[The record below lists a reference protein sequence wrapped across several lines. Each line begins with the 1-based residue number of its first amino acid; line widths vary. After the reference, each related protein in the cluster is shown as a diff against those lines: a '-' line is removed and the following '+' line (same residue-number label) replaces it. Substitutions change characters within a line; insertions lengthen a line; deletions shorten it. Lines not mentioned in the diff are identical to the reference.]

1 MSRSDS
7 PQAPPGGWPAQRPQ
21 ADYDLAT
28 WTQGLGGA
36 PLPNPKPQPAPAQTY
51 AGAQGYPQPQPTYAA
66 PPAGGYN
73 HQDQGYYWGSD
84 PQAAAAPARQQPA
97 APQFDPYVP
106 PTTPSRRAAPQP
118 APVSHL
124 APAAHAPVGHG
135 YAAAPAPQGYGQPH
149 PGHGLDAGGY
159 PSPQPAA
166 YAPQAPSPQL
176 RGSQYDEW
184 AAAPPPADPRGYDL
198 SSYMPPHPA
207 APAQPA
213 APDYGHLTAD
223 LGTHGQQGFS
233 DWGHQAGYGQPPA
246 GYGNPQPG
254 YDGQG
259 YEAQQGYADPAQGY
273 ADPAQGQAEYDEDQG
288 YEYEEPRRGRKGL
301 MIAAALVGAIV
312 VGGGFTLAYQTL
324 MGPLA
329 DGPTPVV
336 KSDEGPAKVKPTDPG
351 GKQFAHSDSKLLGRL
366 GGATPAEGEGGPARK
381 VTTLVVGRDGAIQ
394 PPSGPQAAPAPPAV
408 SVPVPGMTLIDVP
421 GADQPPAAASPPPQ
435 KAAPI
440 VVQPPAD
447 APPAEVAELPAVTTP
462 VIPTVKNVV
471 PEDPPAPVAQKPKP
485 PVVKTAAIPV
495 PPPAAK
501 PAATPAPNRTNLG
514 YVAVLAS
521 VPVSGSSRI
530 NALQQFADLQQRY
543 GGILQNKT
551 PDVQEANLGEKGR
564 FHRLVIGPPGSREGA
579 NSFCAQLKSAG
590 YTADCWVT
598 GY

>member
-1 MSRSDS
+1 VPHGYS
-7 PQAPPGGWPAQRPQ
+7 Q
-21 ADYDLAT
+21 
-28 WTQGLGGA
+28 
-36 PLPNPKPQPAPAQTY
+36 PQPAY
-51 AGAQGYPQPQPTYAA
+51 A
-66 PPAGGYN
+66 PPTAGYN

-84 PQAAAAPARQQPA
+84 PQAPAPTRQPPA

-106 PTTPSRRAAPQP
+106 PTAPSHRAAPP
-118 APVSHL
+118 SPVSSQ
-124 APAAHAPVGHG
+124 G
-135 YAAAPAPQGYGQPH
+135 YAPAPAPQTYGQPH
-149 PGHGLDAGGY
+149 PNLGYDAGY
-159 PSPQPAA
+159 MPAPSTA
-166 YAPQAPSPQL
+166 YAPQAPAPQL

-184 AAAPPPADPRGYDL
+184 ASAPTPPDPRGYDL
-198 SSYMPPHPA
+198 SSYMPPHQT

-213 APDYGHLTAD
+213 APDYGHLSAD
-223 LGTHGQQGFS
+223 LGSHGQSGYS
-233 DWGHQAGYGQPPA
+233 DWGHQSGYSQ
-246 GYGNPQPG
+246 PQPG

-259 YEAQQGYADPAQGY
+259 YDTQGYEDPT
-273 ADPAQGQAEYDEDQG
+273 QGQADYDEEHG
-288 YEYEEPRRGRKGL
+288 YEYEEPPRSRKGL
-301 MIAAALVGAIV
+301 TIAAALVGAIV
-312 VGGGFTLAYQTL
+312 VGGGLTMAYQSL

-336 KSDEGPAKVKPTDPG
+336 KSDEGPTKVKPTDPG

-366 GGATPAEGEGGPARK
+366 GGATPAEGEAGPTRK

-394 PPSGPQAAPAPPAV
+394 PPSAPVAAPEPPAV

-421 GADQPPAAASPPPQ
+421 GGDEPAAAAPPPAP

-440 VVQPPAD
+440 VVQPPPAAEPAD
-447 APPAEVAELPAVTTP
+447 AMAELPAAPSP
-462 VIPTVKNVV
+462 VVPTVKNVAA
-471 PEDPPAPVAQKPKP
+471 EAPPAPAAPKPKP
-485 PVVKTAAIPV
+485 PVEKTAAIPETRA
-495 PPPAAK
+495 PTAPKAQPA
-501 PAATPAPNRTNLG
+501 RTNLG

-530 NALQQFADLQQRY
+530 NALQQYADLQQRF

-579 NSFCAQLKSAG
+579 NSVCTQLKSAG